1 MEISENKVEKIND
14 KIKLDLK
21 ISSFLLTYY
30 FSKIVSYDIIDISS
44 TIEEITMGITDAR
57 L

>member
-1 MEISENKVEKIND
+1 MEISENKVEKLND
-14 KIKLDLK
+14 EIKLDLK
-21 ISSFLLTYY
+21 ISSFLSAYY
-30 FSKIVSYDIIDISS
+30 LPKIVSYDIIDISS

>member
-1 MEISENKVEKIND
+1 MVISENKVEKINN

-30 FSKIVSYDIIDISS
+30 FSKIISYDIIDISS
-44 TIEEITMGITDAR
+44 TIKEITMEITDAR